1 MDDINYNDMLG
12 TPIARLKTSSISN
25 IKKQPIK
32 YNKQQINQFAKN
44 MEMDLQ
50 KYNSDDDDSINSD
63 TSNYK
68 YKPKKKSIKSFISN
82 ISKFKDYDI
91 IILMGVFLILNT
103 NQSIKFINDNL
114 KYIKNMD
121 INYFNLIIRSLLFGI
136 FFYIIKKIYK

>member
-25 IKKQPIK
+25 IKNQPIE

-50 KYNSDDDDSINSD
+50 KYNSDDDSINSD

-68 YKPKKKSIKSFISN
+68 YKYKQKK
-82 ISKFKDYDI
+82 
-91 IILMGVFLILNT
+91 
-103 NQSIKFINDNL
+103 
-114 KYIKNMD
+114 
-121 INYFNLIIRSLLFGI
+121 
-136 FFYIIKKIYK
+136 KKIYSKFYI